1 MMKQLNNAAA
11 VLVAAALALGGSYVY
26 DRYNSEMTAVAADSY
41 DWPSV
46 LGVVTSSD
54 FETRH
59 RKRPGQPH
67 MAQHYVR
74 VTYEYIID
82 EARYENDVVRF
93 DQASLTR
100 TQKERLVSAHPVGRP
115 VEVFY
120 NPTKP
125 GQSVLV
131 PGSY

>member
-1 MMKQLNNAAA
+1 
-11 VLVAAALALGGSYVY
+11 
-26 DRYNSEMTAVAADSY
+26 MTAVASESHE
-41 DWPSV
+41 WPSV
-46 LGVVTSSD
+46 LGVVMRSD
-54 FETRH
+54 LEARQ

-67 MAQHYVR
+67 MTQHYVR